1 MNKINNVIRIGY
13 MNVFDYQY
21 KTHYYIFGIPFLY
34 KLNNFLHKLYK
45 NYLINH
51 IPCVE
56 HKQNMIFYFNTDY
69 TLGYMANKFN
79 LRENTLNYSLNK
91 KKAEDLK

>member
-45 NYLINH
+45 NYFLNH
-51 IPCVE
+51 IPYVE
-56 HKQNMIFYFNTDY
+56 HKQNMIFYFNTYY

-79 LRENTLNYSLNK
+79 LRENTLDYSLNK